1 MDKNYTGNAIRHIRI
16 KQGKSVEEIQDEL
29 NKMGF
34 TRFVKNYTKI
44 EKQEAKLYSNEL
56 PAICSILGVSV
67 EQLYELANKLAPID
81 KRVNL

>member
-1 MDKNYTGNAIRHIRI
+1 
-16 KQGKSVEEIQDEL
+16 
-29 NKMGF
+29 MGF

-44 EKQEAKLYSNEL
+44 EKQEAKLYSHEL